1 MFVPPSFEPTNPRE
15 PQWFPRPITES
26 IESSLDLIERL
37 EEDRKRRLRNIANVP
52 ARTPIGL
59 GGVEDRGHAGGSASG
74 GHQSPKPPNSNMISG
89 GCNDYARYRYYPP
102 LVALPSSS
110 SLAAVLVDT
119 PSDLAALHESYTRG
133 STDSQQ
139 QPIPSSSVITRNRIY
154 RRGATPRSA
163 SVAST
168 TTTTTNNARL
178 VGGTNDDDEEDEED
192 ESVSMNIDESETA
205 PHHRYMQ
212 PSSIQS
218 YYSSPSSVQFTSP
231 PLDPRA
237 GGGGGRR
244 IIHASSSSTA
254 ATSTA
259 RRQSH
264 PHPHHTLHSNHEE
277 AELNTNSDNGLLT
290 STEWITPPVITGA
303 LQTPN
308 EQHGPGG
315 SRDVYSQRR
324 DTSQR
329 RRRRWWDEVN
339 DN

>member
-1 MFVPPSFEPTNPRE
+1 MLFVPPSFEPTTPRE

-74 GHQSPKPPNSNMISG
+74 CHQSPKPPPNSSMSG

-102 LVALPSSS
+102 LDALPSSS
-110 SLAAVLVDT
+110 ASLILDT
-119 PSDLAALHESYTRG
+119 PSDLAALHESYTLG
-133 STDSQQ
+133 STDNHQQ
-139 QPIPSSSVITRNRIY
+139 HSMPSSSVTTRNRIY

-178 VGGTNDDDEEDEED
+178 AGGTDYDEAEEDED
-192 ESVSMNIDESETA
+192 ESVSMNIDESETT
-205 PHHRYMQ
+205 PHHRFLQ
-212 PSSIQS
+212 RSSIQS
-218 YYSSPSSVQFTSP
+218 SYYSSSSSVQFTSP

-237 GGGGGRR
+237 GGGRR
-244 IIHASSSSTA
+244 IIHASSSSA
-254 ATSTA
+254 SATSTV
-259 RRQSH
+259 RRQS
-264 PHPHHTLHSNHEE
+264 PHPHHTLHSNPEA
-277 AELNTNSDNGLLT
+277 AELNTNSDNGVLT
-290 STEWITPPVITGA
+290 STTEWITPPAITGA

-308 EQHGPGG
+308 EHDHTG
-315 SRDVYSQRR
+315 RDAYSQRG

-339 DN
+339 NDN